1 MTIAFSTKSNR
12 WTTRYS
18 FEPQHYFTVDQQL
31 VSFSPRELNSANEQ
45 VDNGIAWRHD
55 ATETNNSFYG
65 SDYNSSFSVISN
77 QNPSATKKF
86 EAMSLEES
94 NYEFWTVDV
103 QSSSGASVA
112 FGNVPNSPSSFVK
125 KHNDLYAE
133 IPRSQALRD
142 GRLVLVGT
150 IDPSE
155 LTFDKINSGVLKM
168 KTIEPISNKGI
179 FVYPRFVPAHNKPS
193 VILTSGISSPIVSL
207 SSRSGSDDQ
216 IYVKIKSIDIKSKT
230 ISLET
235 NGAPFDTADQNLF
248 TDPPGT
254 IPIFSLDNR
263 SGEAMD
269 GDWLKIT
276 VETAGVNP
284 SFELYAVNVDQ
295 HVVNLDHSLGQN
307 N

>member
-12 WTTRYS
+12 WTTKYS

-31 VSFSPRELNSANEQ
+31 VSFSPRELNGANEQ
-45 VDNGIAWRHD
+45 VDNGIAWKHD
-55 ATETNNSFYG
+55 ATETNNRFYG
-65 SDYNSSFSVISN
+65 SDYNSSFSIISN
-77 QNPSATKKF
+77 QSPSATKKF
-86 EAMSLEES
+86 EAMSLEERS
-94 NYEFWTVDV
+94 YEFWSVDV
-103 QSSSGASVA
+103 QSSSGAS
-112 FGNVPNSPSSFVK
+112 GSTSNFVK
-125 KHNDLYAE
+125 KHNDFYAE
-133 IPRSQALRD
+133 IPRSQVLRR

-168 KTIEPISNKGI
+168 KTIEPISSKGI
-179 FVYPRFVPAHNKPS
+179 LVYPKFVPAHNKPS
-193 VILTSGISSPIVSL
+193 VILTSGISNPIVSL

-216 IYVKIKSIDIKSKT
+216 TYVKIQSIDIKSKT

-235 NGAPFDTADQNLF
+235 NGVTFDTAQELF
-248 TDPPGT
+248 TDAPGP

-276 VETAGVNP
+276 VETTGINP

-295 HVVNLDHSLGQN
+295 HVVNLDHSLGKN